1 MEEDNA
7 AHIAS
12 HGTPLC
18 GKAWTAYVGTVL
30 LALILFGAVLP
41 LAFKWTELAA
51 AAVLLASALLV
62 GYRVLAI
69 RSYQL
74 YYDDV
79 GVWLYHGILPW
90 AKGVAGVKWRDMD
103 EATFVPSFWSWLS
116 HSYTIRIGHR
126 FTKDSEILLGQMA
139 NGKDAVG
146 VLNARHQEL
155 IRANALV

>member
-7 AHIAS
+7 ARPGS

-18 GKAWTAYVGTVL
+18 SKAWTAYLGTAL
-30 LALILFGAVLP
+30 LALLLFGVLLP
-41 LAFKWTELAA
+41 LAFKWNELAA
-51 AAVLLASALLV
+51 GGVMLASVLV
-62 GYRVLAI
+62 VGLRVLSI

-90 AKGVAGVKWRDMD
+90 SKGIAGVKWRDMD

-116 HSYTIRIGHR
+116 RSYTIRIGHR
-126 FTKDSEILLGQMA
+126 FTKSSEILLSQMA
-139 NGKDAVG
+139 NGKDVVG
-146 VLNARHQEL
+146 RLNAHHQEL
-155 IRANALV
+155 IRSNTLA